1 MKFNNYKIGKRNN
14 LISTNFTH
22 TWALA
27 NYFANGDKTRPPSS
41 DDQLINE
48 ETRSRE
54 DKQNCTGSSTDT
66 NGNDSALSV
75 KEQDLTCKS
84 EKVPKNDGMPTW
96 AATNSL
102 LLSQSPAIKQPHTC
116 TNTAVVA
123 PLFKS
128 SPTDYGTL
136 YTILQLTQGISAKGV
151 GLQRRTIITLDL
163 DLYSRALKIQQS
175 VGNKNWILR
184 AGALHIAFA
193 ALHALGKTIDG
204 SGLDTCAIESGAY
217 TSAALRGI
225 FGGKAYKRGVEYHI
239 TNSLAIVMLRFDAIF
254 SNLSEDPICMQC
266 IDLKDKLH
274 ERQPEVVEIFGE
286 IQAWYTENVKPL
298 EDKQDIGEFAEF
310 LLKYLEQVESILNF
324 ISSCRTDNWEGY
336 LSSLE
341 NLIKYFFARDLLNYA
356 RLMPVHLAQMNALET
371 EDPETWSALKSGGFV
386 VAKSRDTFHSY
397 VH

>member
-1 MKFNNYKIGKRNN
+1 M
-14 LISTNFTH
+14 
-22 TWALA
+22 
-27 NYFANGDKTRPPSS
+27 
-41 DDQLINE
+41 
-48 ETRSRE
+48 
-54 DKQNCTGSSTDT
+54 
-66 NGNDSALSV
+66 
-75 KEQDLTCKS
+75 
-84 EKVPKNDGMPTW
+84 PKNDGMPTW

-102 LLSQSPAIKQPHTC
+102 LMSQSPAIKQPHTC

-136 YTILQLTQGISAKGV
+136 YTILQLTQGISAKVV
-151 GLQRRTIITLDL
+151 GPQRRTIITLVL
-163 DLYSRALKIQQS
+163 DIYSRALKIQQS

-204 SGLDTCAIESGAY
+204 SGLDTCAVESGAY

-239 TNSLAIVMLRFDAIF
+239 TNSLAILMLRFDAIF
-254 SNLSEDPICMQC
+254 PNLSEDPICMQF

-324 ISSCRTDNWEGY
+324 ISSCQTGNWEEY

-356 RLMPVHLAQMNALET
+356 RLMQST
-371 EDPETWSALKSGGFV
+371 
-386 VAKSRDTFHSY
+386 
-397 VH
+397 